1 MISVWREAHQ
11 VSQYSLKDRVDR
23 FEHPVIAIPTSQM
36 YREDYKEGQPRI
48 EVFPCKNPSK
58 SNAMEA
64 TKPMQEHNKEQDSQ
78 PSEMLPQS
86 EGVVPQSNPSPE
98 PPLVS
103 QLEKQVMND
112 VADYYW

>member
-1 MISVWREAHQ
+1 
-11 VSQYSLKDRVDR
+11 
-23 FEHPVIAIPTSQM
+23 
-36 YREDYKEGQPRI
+36 
-48 EVFPCKNPSK
+48 
-58 SNAMEA
+58 
-64 TKPMQEHNKEQDSQ
+64 MQEHNKEQESQ

-112 VADYYW
+112 VADYY